1 MKENNADVWD
11 AFLNTLE
18 NRGVSS
24 EWEVAS
30 DVQEEL
36 IDDFKTKINM
46 GVIDG
51 KTVLPSD
58 LIWAD

>member
-1 MKENNADVWD
+1 MKKNNADVWD

-24 EWEVAS
+24 EWEVAP

-36 IDDFKTKINM
+36 IDYFKTKIDM

-51 KTVLPSD
+51 KTALPSD